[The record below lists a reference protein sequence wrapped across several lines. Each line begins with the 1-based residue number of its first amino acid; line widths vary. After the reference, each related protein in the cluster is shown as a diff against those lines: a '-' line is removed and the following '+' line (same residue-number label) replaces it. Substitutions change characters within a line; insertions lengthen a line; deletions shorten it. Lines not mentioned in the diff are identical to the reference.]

1 MTRLA
6 TLCRRLAPPADPR
19 TDGDLLAA
27 FLHDQDEPAFAE
39 IVRRHGPLVWGVCRR
54 LLPDRADAEDAFQAV
69 FLVLVRRAGHL
80 GRPELLPNWLYG
92 VAFRTARNL
101 RRRNARRLAQSSDAS
116 LSVRYCV
123 SFLVESNQKTVSNI

>member
-54 LLPDRADAEDAFQAV
+54 LRVPEGTPSSLRNRGLEKLRYRLPSHDPVRALAAAAV
-69 FLVLVRRAGHL
+69 AVPAVLLAT
-80 GRPELLPNWLYG
+80 
-92 VAFRTARNL
+92 TAR
-101 RRRNARRLAQSSDAS
+101 AAAAAKLALGGAVSAS
-116 LSVRYCV
+116 V
-123 SFLVESNQKTVSNI
+123 SQLVEGVLHMFWVQKA